1 MMLVKQSTLFD
12 YGFTKK
18 SHHWNNLSLFL
29 VKILWLGYQRF
40 INVIQLQV
48 ETSRSS
54 YQRCS
59 MKKGVLRE
67 ISSNS
72 QEDTCSRVS
81 FSIKLQ
87 DLGSFPL
94 NFTKFPSR
102 TFLQNTSGR
111 WLLLDKVCQYTSHGF
126 IRFRIRLTKVWCNFE
141 SWQISF
147 WRSSKKNVT
156 YHMTWSQLHDLVSTI
171 TTKISIVLLKN

>member
-1 MMLVKQSTLFD
+1 MSYTMVNLIMMPVKQSTLFD

-29 VKILWLGYQRF
+29 VQILWLGYQRF

-59 MKKGVLRE
+59 VKKGILRNFVKFTGRYLFQ
-67 ISSNS
+67 SLFFNKVAGL
-72 QEDTCSRVS
+72 R
-81 FSIKLQ
+81 L
-87 DLGSFPL
+87 FPL

-102 TFLQNTSGR
+102 PFLQNTSGR
-111 WLLLDKVCQYTSHGF
+111 LLLDKVCQCTPHGF

-141 SWQISF
+141 SWQVSF
-147 WRSSKKNVT
+147 
-156 YHMTWSQLHDLVSTI
+156 
-171 TTKISIVLLKN
+171 